1 MKPRSSRPFRIAVAL
16 LVVASLGWGGWVY
29 EASREQTV
37 VHRSAH
43 QYYRAN
49 VASEHGVPIVAA
61 RDNANGYVPWTKLT
75 SQQKHILAPLEKRWD
90 YLSNYQRRSLV
101 ESARRYPKMTAEQ
114 QQRYRSRLVDWTRL
128 TRKERMEVRQTYKQ
142 LAALPPDKQAEIE
155 KAWFAQRE
163 PAEAEGELTPAAL
176 TAPDVE
182 N

>member
-1 MKPRSSRPFRIAVAL
+1 MKTGSSRSFRIVVAV

-29 EASREQTV
+29 DASQERKL
-37 VHRSAH
+37 VHRSAY

-61 RDNANGYVPWTKLT
+61 RDDANGYVSWAKLT
-75 SQQKHILAPLEKRWD
+75 AQQKGILAPLEKRWD
-90 YLSNYQRRSLV
+90 YLTNYQRRSLV

-114 QQRYRSRLVDWTRL
+114 QERYRSRLVDWTKL

-142 LAALPPDKQAEIE
+142 LAALPLEKQAEIE

-163 PAEAEGELTPAAL
+163 PAEAEGELTPASL
-176 TAPDVE
+176 TVPDVQ